1 MPQLMSKNAD
11 EFVWAAQVLA
21 DMGYREVNL
30 NLGCPSGTVVAK
42 GKARVSCVISTSS
55 RYS

>member
-1 MPQLMSKNAD
+1 MSKNAD

-21 DMGYREVNL
+21 DMGYCEVNL

-42 GKARVSCVISTSS
+42 GKGSGFCAISTSS
-55 RYS
+55 RCS